1 MSDTRLKADQKLAA
15 RYSSANGPA
24 LQLSGD
30 FDMKLAAWA
39 DGKYNNRPQ
48 GSGIR
53 NLNTLAIGVFKACGL
68 EPSIAYAS
76 QNGKTWSAPDDFPK
90 EFAEYAKRSYN
101 AADAG
106 KHRGFHAEM
115 MIIRYLLKEGYISWK
130 SGDKDKA
137 TGSIAESAAK
147 IGLRIVCIEKL
158 CCYNCSGWLKAHGI
172 PHYPI
177 KCSSESEDWIH
188 PRTGALFHATSENI
202 WYHKSGMSDVDT
214 VKGEFDT
221 SRFKGSM
228 APLKL

>member
-137 TGSIAESAAK
+137 TGSIAEVGCQDRITNCLYRKALLLQLL
-147 IGLRIVCIEKL
+147 GLVEGTWHSTLPDQVQLGERGL
-158 CCYNCSGWLKAHGI
+158 DPSTHW
-172 PHYPI
+172 
-177 KCSSESEDWIH
+177 SSV
-188 PRTGALFHATSENI
+188 PRHQ
-202 WYHKSGMSDVDT
+202 
-214 VKGEFDT
+214 
-221 SRFKGSM
+221 
-228 APLKL
+228 

>member
-1 MSDTRLKADQKLAA
+1 MSDTRLKAGTK
-15 RYSSANGPA
+15 SSRRDTVQPTDPPA

-39 DGKYNNRPQ
+39 DGNCTTTGHRGRALETSIP
-48 GSGIR
+48 S
-53 NLNTLAIGVFKACGL
+53 LLACLKACGL

-137 TGSIAESAAK
+137 TGSIAELAAK

-158 CCYNCSGWLKAHGI
+158 CCHNCSGWLKAHGI

-177 KCSSESEDWIH
+177 KSARRA
-188 PRTGALFHATSENI
+188 RTG
-202 WYHKSGMSDVDT
+202 
-214 VKGEFDT
+214 
-221 SRFKGSM
+221 SRIQPHWSSV
-228 APLKL
+228 PRHQ

>member
-1 MSDTRLKADQKLAA
+1 MSDTTLKPDQKLAA
-15 RYSSANGPA
+15 RYISAHAPA
-24 LQLSGD
+24 VKLGGD

-39 DGKYNNRPQ
+39 ESKYQNRPQ
-48 GSGIR
+48 GSGVR
-53 NLNTLAIGVFKACGL
+53 NLNTLAIGLFKACGI

-76 QNGKTWSAPDDFPK
+76 QNGKNWSAPDDFPQ
-90 EFAEYAKRSYN
+90 EFADYAKRSYN
-101 AADAG
+101 AVDAG

-147 IGLRIVCIEKL
+147 IGLRIVCIEKR
-158 CCYNCSGWLKAHGI
+158 CCYNCSGWLRAHGI
-172 PHYPI
+172 RHFPI
-177 KCSSESEDWIH
+177 TCSSDSEDWIH

-202 WYHKSGMSDVDT
+202 WYHKSGMSGVDL
-214 VKGEFDT
+214 VKGELDI